1 MMRKSIRAG
10 SFYPRS
16 EPQLRH
22 MLDSFFDSLGGLS
35 EPETHASIGGLVP
48 HAGYVYSG
56 KVAAHT
62 FKEMKKQLPHTFVV
76 LGPNHTGL
84 GSQVAIMTE
93 GGWETPLGIIDID
106 TELATRIFKECE
118 ILDDDYTAHS
128 QEHSIEVQL
137 PFIQYIGGRKFVPIS
152 LGMQDV
158 ETAQEVGT
166 AIADAVHSLSHSHS
180 LSVGIVASSDLTHFG
195 AAYGFMPTRQDP
207 LEWMKEVDGK
217 ILSGIENMSLETV
230 YKAAEKT
237 TACGYG
243 CIGAMITACKNLGL
257 NNSKILQYT
266 TSYDVSGDKSTVVG
280 YGAAVIQ

>member
-1 MMRKSIRAG
+1 MMRKSVRAG

-16 EPQLRH
+16 ESRLRD
-22 MLDSFFDSLGGLS
+22 MLDSFFDSLGGLP
-35 EPETHASIGGLVP
+35 EPLTPATIGGLVP

-56 KVAAHT
+56 KVAAYT
-62 FKEMKKQLPHTFVV
+62 YKEMKKQLPHTFVV
-76 LGPNHTGL
+76 IGPNHTRL

-93 GGWETPLGIIDID
+93 GGWETPLGIMDID
-106 TELATRIFKECE
+106 TELATKIFKECE
-118 ILDDDYTAHS
+118 ILDDDSTAHL

-137 PFIQYIGGRKFVPIS
+137 PFIQYIGGKKFVPIS
-152 LGMQDV
+152 LGMQDA
-158 ETAQEVGT
+158 ETAKEVGA
-166 AIADAVHSLSHSHS
+166 AIADAVQSLSPSP
-180 LSVGIVASSDLTHFG
+180 SVGIVASSDLTHFG

-207 LEWMKEVDGK
+207 LEWMKEIDGK
-217 ILSGIENMSLETV
+217 ILSGIEKMSLETV
-230 YKAAEKT
+230 YTAAEKT

-266 TSYDVSGDKSTVVG
+266 TSYNVSQDKSTVVG